1 MELTRQQELNRNLA
15 AMLKGGVIMDVTTPE
30 QAVIAEQA
38 GACAVM
44 ALERIPADIRAAGG
58 VSRMSDPEM
67 IKGIQQ
73 AVTIPVMAKCR
84 IGHFAE
90 AQILEAIEIDYID
103 ESEVLSP
110 ADDVYHI
117 DKSRFAV
124 PFVCGARDLGE
135 ALRRIAEGASM
146 IRTKGEPGTGDIVQA
161 VRHMRKMNAEIRRIT
176 SLADDELYEAA
187 KQLAVPYELLKEV
200 KLHGK
205 LPVVNFAAGGV
216 ATPADA
222 ALMMQLGAEGVFVG
236 SGIFKSGDPARRAA
250 AIVKAVTNFND
261 AAMIA
266 ELSCGL
272 GEAMVGINPDEIR
285 TIMEERG
292 I

>member
-1 MELTRQQELNRNLA
+1 MNERYELNKNLA
-15 AMLKGGVIMDVTTPE
+15 QMLKGGVIMDVTTPE
-30 QAVIAEQA
+30 QAVIAQAA

-58 VSRMSDPEM
+58 VSRMSDPKM

-73 AVTIPVMAKCR
+73 AVSIPVMAKCR

-110 ADDVYHI
+110 ADDRYHI
-117 DKSRFAV
+117 DKSQFAV
-124 PFVCGARDLGE
+124 PFVCGAKDLGE
-135 ALRRIAEGASM
+135 ALRRINEGASM

-161 VRHMRKMNAEIRRIT
+161 VRHMRMMKGEIRRLT
-176 SLADDELYEAA
+176 SLRPDELYDAA
-187 KQLAVPYELLKEV
+187 KELRVPYHLIEYVSKN
-200 KLHGK
+200 GK

-236 SGIFKSGDPARRAA
+236 SGIFKSGNPEKRAA
-250 AIVKAVTNFND
+250 AIVMAVTNYKD
-261 AAMIA
+261 AKMIA
-266 ELSCGL
+266 ELSEDL
-272 GEAMVGINPDEIR
+272 GEAMVGINEGEI
-285 TIMEERG
+285 TLLMAERG
-292 I
+292 K